1 MSFSLSSL
9 QDYASYAKNM
19 AVTATTLVAGT
30 ELEKKLTEA
39 TSNEPWGASGTMLT
53 ELSRAT
59 FSYEDFKV
67 IMAFIWKN
75 LELTGSLWRVVYKTL
90 NMLDHML
97 RNGSDRVIEDA
108 RDHLRELKALHKFEF
123 VDPEGKDSGINVR
136 EKSKQIVEL
145 LNNNEQLAEEREKSR
160 GVRNRYTGVS
170 ASDMGVADSAPK
182 DIDSKKGWSDDDF
195 KFAADRGRT
204 AKQEASLTSYMS
216 GVFSTV
222 TEYANVRQPST
233 GAPAPRRP
241 GAYAPKLFFRA
252 ARIPSPHWHT
262 PEGNAGGCRPA
273 P

>member
-1 MSFSLSSL
+1 MSFSISSL

-75 LELTGSLWRVVYKTL
+75 LELTGSLWRVGYKTL

-108 RDHLRELKALHKFEF
+108 RDHLRELKALHEAGELKE
-123 VDPEGKDSGINVR
+123 DESCYNIRTMKHLMAEGKLAT
-136 EKSKQIVEL
+136 VE
-145 LNNNEQLAEEREKSR
+145 S
-160 GVRNRYTGVS
+160 
-170 ASDMGVADSAPK
+170 
-182 DIDSKKGWSDDDF
+182 
-195 KFAADRGRT
+195 
-204 AKQEASLTSYMS
+204 
-216 GVFSTV
+216 
-222 TEYANVRQPST
+222 
-233 GAPAPRRP
+233 
-241 GAYAPKLFFRA
+241 
-252 ARIPSPHWHT
+252 
-262 PEGNAGGCRPA
+262 
-273 P
+273 